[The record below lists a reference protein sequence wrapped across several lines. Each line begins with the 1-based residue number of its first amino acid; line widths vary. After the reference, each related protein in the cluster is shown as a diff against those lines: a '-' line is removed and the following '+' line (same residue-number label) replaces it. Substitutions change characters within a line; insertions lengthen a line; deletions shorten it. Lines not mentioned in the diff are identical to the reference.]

1 LKTTTKQPFSY
12 PVLEC
17 PAPQL
22 TKQQAELVSSAW
34 LNDPVFI
41 RPLASE
47 RDQNFLFKNQNEQK
61 FVLKVANTKEPFGV
75 LDLQNK
81 ALEHLEKSTNL
92 ALPKVILDSSSKQIR
107 QEKINDNQ
115 HYIRM
120 VSYIEGTPIG
130 DTKQPKDFKLLHF
143 NMGSFLGLLGQG
155 LKGFTHKNSNHRL
168 LWDVKE
174 TESLFEIMNYI
185 RDKKKQELVKR
196 SLEYFVEHIKE
207 PLKKLRSQVIHN
219 DMNPDNVL
227 VRQDAPT
234 KVSGMIDFGDMVFA
248 PLVNDLAVA
257 AAYQTVTQ
265 QNLLTGTCYLLEG
278 YQKEYPLTKD
288 EIILLP
294 SLVVN
299 RIAMSLIIAEWRA
312 TTHPENKEYILGSI
326 EKTWAVLKQIHKEQ
340 PKETANQLIRFVNKG
355 KNKL

>member
-1 LKTTTKQPFSY
+1 MTKQPFSY
-12 PVLEC
+12 PVLEH

-22 TKQQAELVSSAW
+22 TKKQAELVSSAW
-34 LNDPVFI
+34 LNEPVFI
-41 RPLASE
+41 KTLASE
-47 RDQNFLFKNQNEQK
+47 RDQNFLFKNENEQK

-81 ALEHLEKSTNL
+81 ALEHLARSTSL
-92 ALPKVILDSSSKQIR
+92 TLPKIISDSSGKQIH
-107 QEKINDNQ
+107 QEEINNNQ

-130 DTKQPKDFKLLHF
+130 DSKQTKDFKLLYF
-143 NMGSFLGLLGQG
+143 NMGSFLGLLGKG

-174 TESLFEIMNYI
+174 TENLFEITSYI
-185 RDKKKQELVKR
+185 SDIKKKDLANR
-196 SLEYFVEHIKE
+196 SLEYFVENIKE

-227 VRQDAPT
+227 VRQDALK

-257 AAYQTVTQ
+257 AAYQTVEQ
-265 QNLLTGTCYLLEG
+265 QNLLTGTCYLLGG
-278 YQKEYPLTKD
+278 YQTTYPLTAD
-288 EIILLP
+288 EIALLP

-326 EKTWAVLKQIHKEQ
+326 EKTWSVFKQVRQEQ
-340 PKETANQLIRFVNKG
+340 PKEIANQLTKFLNKSEDR
-355 KNKL
+355 L

>member
-1 LKTTTKQPFSY
+1 MKTTTKQPFSY

-92 ALPKVILDSSSKQIR
+92 VLPKVILDSSGKQIR
-107 QEKINDNQ
+107 QEEINDNQ

-120 VSYIEGTPIG
+120 VSYVEGTPIG
-130 DTKQPKDFKLLHF
+130 DTKQPKDFKLLYF

-155 LKGFTHKNSNHRL
+155 LKGFIHKNSNHRL

-185 RDKKKQELVKR
+185 GDKKKQELVKR

-227 VRQDAPT
+227 VKQDAPT

-326 EKTWAVLKQIHKEQ
+326 EKTWVVLKQIHKEQ

>member
-1 LKTTTKQPFSY
+1 
-12 PVLEC
+12 
-17 PAPQL
+17 
-22 TKQQAELVSSAW
+22 
-34 LNDPVFI
+34 
-41 RPLASE
+41 
-47 RDQNFLFKNQNEQK
+47 
-61 FVLKVANTKEPFGV
+61 
-75 LDLQNK
+75 
-81 ALEHLEKSTNL
+81 
-92 ALPKVILDSSSKQIR
+92 
-107 QEKINDNQ
+107 
-115 HYIRM
+115 
-120 VSYIEGTPIG
+120 
-130 DTKQPKDFKLLHF
+130 
-143 NMGSFLGLLGQG
+143 
-155 LKGFTHKNSNHRL
+155 
-168 LWDVKE
+168 
-174 TESLFEIMNYI
+174 
-185 RDKKKQELVKR
+185 
-196 SLEYFVEHIKE
+196 
-207 PLKKLRSQVIHN
+207 
-219 DMNPDNVL
+219 MNPDNVL
-227 VRQDAPT
+227 VKQDAPT

-326 EKTWAVLKQIHKEQ
+326 EKTWVVLKQIHKEQ

>member
-1 LKTTTKQPFSY
+1 MTKQPFSY
-12 PVLEC
+12 PVLEH

-34 LNDPVFI
+34 LNDPIFI
-41 RPLASE
+41 KTLASE

-61 FVLKVANTKEPFGV
+61 FILKVANTKEPFGV

-107 QEKINDNQ
+107 QEEINDNQ

-120 VSYIEGTPIG
+120 VSYVEGTPIG
-130 DTKQPKDFKLLHF
+130 DTKQPKDFKLLYF

-155 LKGFTHKNSNHRL
+155 LKGFIHKNSNHRL

-185 RDKKKQELVKR
+185 GDKKKQELVKR

-227 VRQDAPT
+227 VKQDAPT

-326 EKTWAVLKQIHKEQ
+326 EKTWVVLKQIHKEQ